1 MTSAHVCSPDSFHAT
16 SLHFKH
22 SYLLSLF
29 RFILDSP
36 HSFALDATLFTPA
49 EYELFLKEYIQYLC
63 GNINIYSRFLSKGKT
78 TKQSKRIICVSLSV
92 CVFLFKCVL
101 IRVQQE
107 CYSEGILWD
116 RQYIQ
121 LQQTGFIASWSGK
134 FHCCLSFFS
143 CRLKARSGQSEK
155 DPQAD

>member
-1 MTSAHVCSPDSFHAT
+1 MTSGHVCSPDSFHAT

-22 SYLLSLF
+22 CYLLPLF

-49 EYELFLKEYIQYLC
+49 EYELFLKEYIQHLC
-63 GNINIYSRFLSKGKT
+63 GINIFSCFLSKGKT
-78 TKQSKRIICVSLSV
+78 TKQSKHIICVS
-92 CVFLFKCVL
+92 LFKCVL
-101 IRVQQE
+101 IRMQQE
-107 CYSEGILWD
+107 CSSEGILWD

-134 FHCCLSFFS
+134 FHCCLFFFLLS
-143 CRLKARSGQSEK
+143 TKSKVR
-155 DPQAD
+155 ADGEGSTG